1 MGFFDFFAL
10 NAIFKM
16 RFLVIPPICGLLSLL
31 VAFCL
36 YQWVVR
42 QKENA
47 KMQPVAEAIREG
59 ARAYLWRL
67 YQALFVLVLILAIGL
82 ELLIGPKIALAYVVG
97 AIFSALAGFFGMQ
110 IAVRANSRTAYAAKD
125 GRRKAFQIAYFAGGV
140 MGLSVVGLA
149 LLGIAIIDYLFKDL
163 RIILG
168 FSFGA
173 SSLALLAKA
182 GGGIYT
188 KAADVGADLS
198 GKVERRIP
206 EDDPRNPAVVADNV
220 GDIVGDVAG
229 TGADI
234 FDSFVASIIAAMLL
248 GATLTDQKYV
258 ILPFLLAA
266 VGVIASILGMFFVW
280 TKEEEHLGKAL
291 NRGTMATAFFFI
303 IFAYLCVWSLG
314 IDIGVFWATL
324 SGLLVGIVI
333 GVTSDFFTAI
343 YRRPVR
349 NIAKASTAGPAIN
362 ILHGFSYSLLSILP
376 GIGGISLAT
385 LVAWYLAEGSG
396 VTGVYGIAI
405 AAVGMLSVSGTVV
418 SADAYGPIA
427 DNAKGIAEQAGA
439 SDKVVAVVD
448 HLDAVGNTAKAV
460 TKGFAIGA
468 AGLTILALLAAYT
481 QTANLTSLDLL
492 KPGTLAGVMLGALM
506 PPIFS
511 ALLILSVGRGA
522 QLVIEEVRRQF
533 KEIPGILKGKAKPD
547 YHRCVDIVT
556 KGALK
561 ELFLPSL
568 MVILAPIIV
577 GLFLGKHAL
586 GGFLVGAVSLGLV
599 FAFFMANAGAMWDNA
614 KKLIEEGRYGGKGSE
629 AHRAA
634 VIGDT
639 IGDPFKDTA
648 GPSLNTLLAVM
659 ALISM
664 LIASY
669 L

>member
-1 MGFFDFFAL
+1 MDYLIISAL
-10 NAIFKM
+10 
-16 RFLVIPPICGLLSLL
+16 CGLLSLI
-31 VAFCL
+31 VAFFIF
-36 YQWVVR
+36 QWVSR
-42 QKENA
+42 QEEGVKVQVIA
-47 KMQPVAEAIREG
+47 RAIRIG
-59 ARAYLWRL
+59 ARAYLVRL
-67 YQALFVLVLILAIGL
+67 YQALFFLVMIMAI
-82 ELLIGPKIALAYVVG
+82 V
-97 AIFSALAGFFGMQ
+97 LAGIAGLKTAIAYILGASFSTLAGLFGMT
-110 IAVRANSRTAYAAKD
+110 IAVKANSRTAWAAKE
-125 GRRKAFQIAYFAGGV
+125 GKGKAFPVAYFAGAV

-149 LLGIAIIDYLFKDL
+149 LLGIALVYFLWKDFK
-163 RIILG
+163 IMLG

-198 GKVERRIP
+198 GKVERKIP
-206 EDDPRNPAVVADNV
+206 EDDPRNPAVIADNV

-248 GATLTDQKYV
+248 GTTLHNSKY
-258 ILPFLLAA
+258 IFLPAILAA
-266 VGVIASILGMFFVW
+266 AGVIASLFGLFFIR
-280 TKEEEHLGKAL
+280 TKKQAHLGKVI
-291 NRGTMATAFFFI
+291 NRATLATYTSFTLL
-303 IFAYLCVWSLG
+303 AYLCFWYLQ
-314 IDIGVFWATL
+314 IDMRIFLATMA
-324 SGLLVGIVI
+324 GLLVGILI
-333 GVTSDFFTAI
+333 GITSDLFTSI

-349 NIAKASTAGPAIN
+349 YIAKASMAGSAIN
-362 ILHGFSYSLLSILP
+362 FLQGFSYGLLSILP

-385 LVAWYLAEGSG
+385 LAAWYLAASG
-396 VTGVYGIAI
+396 ETSGFYGIAI
-405 AAVGMLSVSGTVV
+405 AAVGMLAVSGMVV

-427 DNAKGIAEQAGA
+427 DNARGIAEQSGMN
-439 SDKVVAVVD
+439 DKVVAMVD

-481 QTANLTSLDLL
+481 EMAHLTTLDLL
-492 KPGTLAGVMLGALM
+492 TPGTLAGVLLGTLM
-506 PPIFS
+506 PPLFS

-522 QLVIEEVRRQF
+522 QMVIIEVRRQF
-533 KEIPGILKGKAKPD
+533 KEIPGILLGKAKPD

-556 KGALK
+556 KEALK
-561 ELFLPSL
+561 ELFLPG
-568 MVILAPIIV
+568 MMAILAPIFI
-577 GLFLGKHAL
+577 GLFLGKNAL
-586 GGFLVGAVSLGLV
+586 GGFLVGSISLGLV

-614 KKLIEEGRYGGKGSE
+614 KKLIEEGRYGGPGSK

-648 GPSLNTLLAVM
+648 GPSLNTLLTVM

-664 LIASY
+664 LIASF

>member
-1 MGFFDFFAL
+1 MNYL
-10 NAIFKM
+10 
-16 RFLVIPPICGLLSLL
+16 LIPSVCGLLAII
-31 VAFCL
+31 VASFL
-36 YQWVVR
+36 YFWVSR
-42 QKENA
+42 QKDNS
-47 KMQPVAEAIREG
+47 KMVPIATAIRIG
-59 ARAYLWRL
+59 ARAYLGRL
-67 YQALFVLVLILAIGL
+67 YQTLFVLVLVLGIFLEIFIGV
-82 ELLIGPKIALAYVVG
+82 KIAVAYLLG
-97 AIFSALAGFFGMQ
+97 AFFSALAGFFGMK
-110 IAVRANSRTAYAAKD
+110 IAVKANSRTAYAAKM
-125 GRRKAFQIAYFAGGV
+125 GRKKAFPIAYSAGGV
-140 MGLSVVGLA
+140 MGLSVVGMA
-149 LLGIAIIDYLFKDL
+149 LLGIALVYWVFKDL
-163 RIILG
+163 EIILG

-206 EDDPRNPAVVADNV
+206 EDDPRNPAVIADNV

-234 FDSFVASIIAAMLL
+234 FDSYVASIIAAMLL
-248 GATLTDQKYV
+248 GASLKEEKY
-258 ILPFLLAA
+258 IFLPFLLAG
-266 VGVIASILGMFFVW
+266 VGVIASLLGMLFVW
-280 TKEEEHLGKAL
+280 TKEGEHLGRAL
-291 NRGTMATAFFFI
+291 NRGTMATCFFFS
-303 IFAYLCVWSLG
+303 FLAWLCVWYLK
-314 IDIGVFWATL
+314 IEMGVFWATMA
-324 SGLLVGIVI
+324 GLGVGIVI
-333 GVTSDFFTAI
+333 GVTSDFFTSI

-349 NIAKASTAGPAIN
+349 YIAKASMTNPAITV
-362 ILHGFSYSLLSILP
+362 LHGFSYGLISILP
-376 GIGGISLAT
+376 GIAGLSLAT
-385 LVAWYLAEGSG
+385 LVSWHLAEGCG
-396 VTGVYGIAI
+396 VSGVYGIAI
-405 AAVGMLSVSGTVV
+405 AAVGMLAVSGTVV

-427 DNAKGIAEQAGA
+427 DNARGIAEQAGL
-439 SDKVVAVVD
+439 SDKVVSEVD

-481 QTANLTSLDLL
+481 QAADLTKLDLL
-492 KPGTLAGVMLGALM
+492 TPGTLAGVLLGSLM
-506 PPIFS
+506 PPLFS

-533 KEIPGILKGKAKPD
+533 KEIPGILKGTAKPD

-556 KGALK
+556 RGALK
-561 ELFLPSL
+561 ELFLPGV
-568 MVILAPIIV
+568 MVILTPILV
-577 GLFLGKHAL
+577 GIFLGKHAL
-586 GGFLVGAVSLGLV
+586 GGFLVGSISLGLV

-614 KKLIEEGRYGGKGSE
+614 KKLIEEGRYGGPGSK

-659 ALISM
+659 S
-664 LIASY
+664 LIALLLASF